1 MLDHIGLA
9 VTDFERSKSFFN
21 EALAPLD
28 IALLMEVTAEQTGGD
43 AHAGFGVDGKPF
55 FWIGNG
61 KRPVGAL
68 HVAFAAASWAQVEA
82 FYQAALRAGGRDNGG
97 PGLRPHYHPN
107 HYAAFILDPDG
118 NNIEAVCRRAA

>member
-1 MLDHIGLA
+1 MLDHVGLA
-9 VTDFERSKSFFN
+9 VTDFERSKSFFI
-21 EALAPLD
+21 EALAPLEM
-28 IALLMEVTAEQTGGD
+28 ALLMEVTADQTGGD
-43 AHAGFGVDGKPF
+43 AHAGFGVDGRPF

-68 HVAFAAASWAQVEA
+68 HVAFTAASRSQVDA
-82 FYQAALRAGGRDNGG
+82 FYQAALRAGGRDDGG

>member
-1 MLDHIGLA
+1 MLDHVGLA
-9 VTDFERSKSFFN
+9 VTDFERSKSFFI
-21 EALAPLD
+21 EALAPLEM
-28 IALLMEVTAEQTGGD
+28 ALLMEVTADQTGGD
-43 AHAGFGVDGKPF
+43 AHAGFGVDGRPF

-68 HVAFAAASWAQVEA
+68 HVAFTAASRSQVDA

-118 NNIEAVCRRAA
+118 NNIEAVCRQAE

>member
-1 MLDHIGLA
+1 MLDHVGLA
-9 VTDFERSKSFFN
+9 VTDFERSKSFFI
-21 EALAPLD
+21 EALAPLEM
-28 IALLMEVTAEQTGGD
+28 ALLMEVTADQTGGD
-43 AHAGFGVDGKPF
+43 AHAGFGVDGRPF

-68 HVAFAAASWAQVEA
+68 HVAFTAASRSQVDA

>member
-9 VTDFERSKSFFN
+9 VTDFERSKSFFV
-21 EALAPLD
+21 EALAPLNFT
-28 IALLMEVTAEQTGGD
+28 LLVEVTAEQTGGD
-43 AHAGFGVDGKPF
+43 AHAGFGAEERPH

-61 KRPVGAL
+61 RRPVGGL
-68 HVAFAAASWAQVEA
+68 HVAFTAESRSQVDA
-82 FYQAALRAGGRDNGG
+82 FYQAGLSAGGRDNGG

-118 NNIEAVCRRAA
+118 NNIEAVCRKAE